1 MQKRPGA
8 VSSPGW
14 ARLAGM
20 APEVLLAAVSLIHA
34 GFQCVVTVVVYPA
47 LIASPVQAWTATH
60 SAHSHRMALLVAPL
74 YLALLVVCL
83 IVLIGGPWTLG
94 TAIALAGN
102 GVAGLTTALSAGP
115 THGRLSSGR
124 TDVLVGRL
132 IAADRVRFA
141 GALVAG
147 AGGLILLAQS

>member
-1 MQKRPGA
+1 
-8 VSSPGW
+8 
-14 ARLAGM
+14 M

-47 LIASPVQAWTATH
+47 LIASPVEAWSATH
-60 SAHSHRMALLVAPL
+60 NAHSHRMSLLVAPL

-83 IVLIGGPWTLG
+83 LVLIAGPWTVG
-94 TAIALAGN
+94 TGMALAGN
-102 GVAGLTTALSAGP
+102 GLAGLTTALSAGP

-124 TDVLVGRL
+124 TDLLVARL

-141 GALVAG
+141 AALFAG
-147 AGGLILLAQS
+147 AGSLIVLAQG